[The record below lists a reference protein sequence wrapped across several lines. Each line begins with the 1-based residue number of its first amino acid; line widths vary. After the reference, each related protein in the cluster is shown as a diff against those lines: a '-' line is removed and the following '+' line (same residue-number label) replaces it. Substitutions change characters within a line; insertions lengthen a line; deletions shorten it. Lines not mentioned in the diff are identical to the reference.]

1 MYESQLSGGLMQV
14 NFICVIAVSYHVKAR
29 GYGCHFVAFFII
41 LRAKGNHVKLYQCA
55 EVKLVLALESEDM
68 M

>member
-29 GYGCHFVAFFII
+29 GYGCHFVAFFYHTESKGESRKII
-41 LRAKGNHVKLYQCA
+41 PVC
-55 EVKLVLALESEDM
+55 
-68 M
+68 

>member
-1 MYESQLSGGLMQV
+1 MLKLGVMDVTLL
-14 NFICVIAVSYHVKAR
+14 H
-29 GYGCHFVAFFII
+29 FFII

>member
-1 MYESQLSGGLMQV
+1 MDVTSL
-14 NFICVIAVSYHVKAR
+14 
-29 GYGCHFVAFFII
+29 HFSII
-41 LRAKGNHVKLYQCA
+41 LRAKGNHEKLYQCA